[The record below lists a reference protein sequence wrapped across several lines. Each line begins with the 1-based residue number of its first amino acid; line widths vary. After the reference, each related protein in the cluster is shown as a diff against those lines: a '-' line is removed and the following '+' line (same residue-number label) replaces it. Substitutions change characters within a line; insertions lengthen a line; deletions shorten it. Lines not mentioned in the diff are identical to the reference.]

1 LKARILVYPRP
12 EILDPQGEAVKNAL
26 ARVGFPEVEA
36 VRVGKSF
43 DVELGSAG
51 AEEARQRLQEMCR
64 KLLAN
69 PVVEDF
75 SVELLDGGG
84 VAEEEAPAA
93 APPRRSRRAAAGRE

>member
-1 LKARILVYPRP
+1 MKARILVYPRP